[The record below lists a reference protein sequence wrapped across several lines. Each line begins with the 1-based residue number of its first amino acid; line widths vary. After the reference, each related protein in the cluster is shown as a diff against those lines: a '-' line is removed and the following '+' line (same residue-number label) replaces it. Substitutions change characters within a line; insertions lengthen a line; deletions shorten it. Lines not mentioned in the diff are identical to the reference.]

1 MNRTGNGRRAA
12 LLLVAGLAAAAASC
26 PRVGDHPARQPR
38 PGSRGSR
45 VPLVEVAEELQVPY
59 RFSSTIGTFALTLQ
73 EGDLVF
79 VLSSDRVYR
88 GDRVHRLSG
97 PVLLQEDR
105 VMVPPD
111 GVDLVLSLVFGRRV
125 RWAYGPSGF
134 SVQRPGGTETEDRP
148 SPQPRQSVP
157 GRAVSGEIRS
167 VVVDAG
173 HGGKDPGG
181 VGVGGMLE
189 KDLTLEVSA
198 KLAEELRRKHRVN
211 VVMTREEDRF
221 LTLEERGEIANRVDP
236 RDNPLFVSVHVN
248 VSFSERSRGYESY
261 YLSLDPFGEQARD
274 VASME
279 NSVLAFEIEDY
290 SAYLREVV
298 NRIVDVE
305 YRRES
310 MKLAHAIQKGMARS
324 SGSPEHDRG
333 VKGAFFYVLK
343 MAKMPGVLV
352 EIGFITNAEEAANLA
367 DPAYQGVLAR
377 GIADGVGQFMHA
389 FRQTG
394 GFTQ

>member
-1 MNRTGNGRRAA
+1 M
-12 LLLVAGLAAAAASC
+12 LVAGLVATAASC
-26 PRVGDHPARQPR
+26 PRTGEPR
-38 PGSRGSR
+38 YSSRGGW
-45 VPLVEVAEELQVPY
+45 VPLVEVAEELGVPY
-59 RFSSTIGTFALTLQ
+59 RFSSTIGTFALALPA
-73 EGDLVF
+73 GDLVF
-79 VLSSDRVYR
+79 VLSSDLAYQ
-88 GDRVHRLSG
+88 GDRAHRLSA
-97 PVLLQEDR
+97 PVVLRNER

-111 GVDLVLSLVFGRRV
+111 GVDLVLGRVFGRRV
-125 RWAYGPSGF
+125 RWAYGASGF
-134 SVQRPGGTETEDRP
+134 SVERPGGMEREDRT
-148 SPQPRQSVP
+148 SPAPETGGPGRRVP
-157 GRAVSGEIRS
+157 GDIRS

-189 KDLTLEVSA
+189 KDITLQVSTL
-198 KLAEELRRKHRVN
+198 LAGELRRRYRVS

-221 LTLEERGEIANRVDP
+221 LTLEERGDIANRVDL
-236 RDNPLFVSVHVN
+236 RENPLFVSVHAN
-248 VSFSERSRGYESY
+248 VSFSDRSRGYESY

-279 NSVLAFEIEDY
+279 NSVLAFEIDDY
-290 SAYLREVV
+290 NTYLREVI

-324 SGSPEHDRG
+324 LGGSDHDRG

-343 MAKMPGVLV
+343 TAKMPGVLV
-352 EIGFITNAEEAANLA
+352 EIGFITNLEEARNLTN
-367 DPAYQGVLAR
+367 PEYQRALAR
-377 GIADGVGQFMHA
+377 GIADGIGQFVTA